1 MRKQK
6 GFSLIE
12 LLIVVAIIL
21 IIAAIAIPSLL
32 RSKML
37 ANQSAAASTIRSLI
51 TAESTYLSTYGQV
64 VGYPLLIANLGVPA
78 PPAPCT
84 PGLVPPPA
92 AACLIDPVLTTGFKG
107 GYQYEAIGYNAAA
120 PLGNQSFTV
129 DTIATN
135 PGYTGNVNYCAT
147 DEAVVFFRP
156 APSGLVGGVPC
167 PAAFRPMQ

>member
-32 RSKML
+32 RSRML
-37 ANQSAAASTIRSLI
+37 ANQSAAASTIRTLI
-51 TAESTYLSTYGQV
+51 TAETTYLSTYGAV
-64 VGYPLLIANLGVPA
+64 VGYPLTIAVLGVPA
-78 PPAPCT
+78 PPAPCP
-84 PGLVPPPA
+84 PGVVPLST

-107 GYQYEAIGYNAAA
+107 GYQYEAIGYNPTAT
-120 PLGNQSFTV
+120 LGPQSFTV

-147 DEAVVFFRP
+147 DDGVVFFKP
-156 APSGLVGGVPC
+156 ALGGLVGGVPC
-167 PAAFRPMQ
+167 PPPFTPLQ